1 MPFSAT
7 RRGKFSGV
15 SPFSMAAFVSLKEKR
30 LRTTFSTMNFG
41 RGMGVGVVGVR
52 GYRWGKIRDREV

>member
-30 LRTTFSTMNFG
+30 LRTTFSTMNLG
-41 RGMGVGVVGVR
+41 RGMGYADLVGR
-52 GYRWGKIRDREV
+52 GKR

>member
-30 LRTTFSTMNFG
+30 LRTTFSTMNLG
-41 RGMGVGVVGVR
+41 RGYGVR
-52 GYRWGKIRDREV
+52 G